1 MESLLYA
8 GHKCFMWI
16 VVHYQ
21 LCPTLCDP
29 MGCSMPG
36 IPVPYC
42 LLEFAHVHIHCIS
55 DAIQPSHS
63 LMPSSPSVLNL
74 SQELFQWV
82 ICLHQMTKILELQLQ
97 HQSFKW
103 IFSVDWFDLT
113 VQGFFR
119 SLLQHQSSKSSI
131 LWRSA
136 FFIVQL
142 SQLYMTTGKTIAL
155 TIWTLVSR
163 VTSLLS
169 NTLFAITFLPRSNH
183 LLISWLQ

>member
-1 MESLLYA
+1 MQGTGVSCELM
-8 GHKCFMWI
+8 FI
-16 VVHYQ
+16 TR
-21 LCPTLCDP
+21 LCPTLCDL
-29 MGCSMPG
+29 MGCSTPG

-42 LLEFAHVHIHCIS
+42 LLEFAQVYIHCIS

-63 LMPSSPSVLNL
+63 LMPSSPSALNL
-74 SQELFQWV
+74 SKELFQWV

-113 VQGFFR
+113 VQGTFR
-119 SLLQHQSSKSSI
+119 CLLQHQSSKSSI

-136 FFIVQL
+136 FFTVQL
-142 SQLYMTTGKTIAL
+142 SQLYMTTGKTMAL
-155 TIWTLVSR
+155 TTWTLVSR
-163 VTSLLS
+163 VMSLLS
-169 NTLFAITFLPRSNH
+169 STLFAITFRPRSNH